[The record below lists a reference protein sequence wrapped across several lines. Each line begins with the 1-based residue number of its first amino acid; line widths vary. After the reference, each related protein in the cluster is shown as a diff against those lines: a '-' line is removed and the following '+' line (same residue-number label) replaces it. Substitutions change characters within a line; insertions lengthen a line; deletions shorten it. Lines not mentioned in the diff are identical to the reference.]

1 MKRTNLYNQGFLW
14 AVLGTILFS
23 TKAILIKLC
32 FKTTNIDA
40 SSLLMLRMLF
50 ALPFYAA
57 AMWYY
62 FANQQLKKVKPST
75 YFAAGL
81 IGLLGY
87 YMSSLFD
94 FIGLQYVSASIE
106 RIILFIYP
114 TLAVLLN
121 LLIFKVAITKRQ
133 WLAILITYIG
143 IGLAYWGEL
152 NQIPDTKMF
161 FFGTWMILLC
171 AITFAFYLVGS
182 GKIIPKIGAPQF
194 TSLSMLAASVG
205 IFIHY
210 FVTHQQGIAS
220 IVDMPI
226 LYSSSIWLVIALAI
240 IGTVIPSFLM
250 SGGMKRI
257 GSNDLAI
264 ITSIGP
270 VSTLFQARWIL
281 NEAFTWEQI
290 LGTVFVVLGVILVKK
305 VGATKT
311 NPDYPNYPSP
321 KG

>member
-62 FANQQLKKVKPST
+62 FANQQLKKVKAST

-87 YMSSLFD
+87 YVSSLFD

-210 FVTHQQGIAS
+210 FVTHQQGITS

-226 LYSSSIWLVIALAI
+226 LYSSSVWLVIALAI

-281 NEAFTWEQI
+281 NEAFSWEQI

>member
-240 IGTVIPSFLM
+240 IATVIPSFLM

-305 VGATKT
+305 VGATET

>member
-23 TKAILIKLC
+23 TKAIWIKLC

-50 ALPFYAA
+50 SLPFYIA
-57 AMWYY
+57 AMWY
-62 FANQQLKKVKPST
+62 FFKNQQLKKVKAST
-75 YFAAGL
+75 YIGACL

-121 LLIFKVAITKRQ
+121 LMIFKVAITTRQ
-133 WLAILITYIG
+133 WIAILITYFG

-152 NQIPDTKMF
+152 NQIPDTKTF

-171 AITFAFYLVGS
+171 AITFALYLVGS

-194 TSLSMLAASVG
+194 TSLSMLAATVG

-210 FVTHQQGIAS
+210 WVTHSQNVAAI
-220 IVDMPI
+220 IDLPI
-226 LYSSSIWLVIALAI
+226 LNSTSIYYVIALAI
-240 IGTVIPSFLM
+240 IATVIPSFLM

-270 VSTLFQARWIL
+270 VSTLFQARWVL
-281 NEAFTWEQI
+281 NEAFSWEQI
-290 LGTVFVVLGVILVKK
+290 LGTVFVLVGVLLVKK

>member
-50 ALPFYAA
+50 SLPFYAA
-57 AMWYY
+57 AMWYF
-62 FANQQLKKVKPST
+62 FANQQIKKVKAST
-75 YFAAGL
+75 YFAACL

-87 YMSSLFD
+87 YLSSLFD

-133 WLAILITYIG
+133 WLAILITYFG

-171 AITFAFYLVGS
+171 AVTFAFYLVGS

-205 IFIHY
+205 IFVHY
-210 FVTHQQGIAS
+210 FVTHYQDSTAIL
-220 IVDMPI
+220 DMPI
-226 LYSSSIWLVIALAI
+226 LHSSSIYYVIALAI

-270 VSTLFQARWIL
+270 VSTLFQARWVL
-281 NEAFTWEQI
+281 NEAFSWEQI

>member
-1 MKRTNLYNQGFLW
+1 
-14 AVLGTILFS
+14 
-23 TKAILIKLC
+23 
-32 FKTTNIDA
+32 
-40 SSLLMLRMLF
+40 MLRMLF

-87 YMSSLFD
+87 YISSLFD

-305 VGATKT
+305 VGATET

>member
-1 MKRTNLYNQGFLW
+1 MKRTQLYNQGFLW

-50 ALPFYAA
+50 SLPFYAA
-57 AMWYY
+57 AMWYF
-62 FANQQLKKVKPST
+62 FANQQIKKAKAST
-75 YFAAGL
+75 YFAACL
-81 IGLLGY
+81 IGILGY

-121 LLIFKVAITKRQ
+121 LLIFKVAITKKQ
-133 WLAILITYIG
+133 WMAILITYIG

-171 AITFAFYLVGS
+171 AVTFAFYLVGA

-226 LYSSSIWLVIALAI
+226 LYSSSLWYVIALAI

-270 VSTLFQARWIL
+270 VSTLFQARWVL
-281 NEAFTWEQI
+281 NEAFSWEQI
-290 LGTVFVVLGVILVKK
+290 MGTVFVVLGVILVKK

>member
-32 FKTTNIDA
+32 FKTSNIDA

-50 ALPFYAA
+50 SLPFYAA
-57 AMWYY
+57 AMWY
-62 FANQQLKKVKPST
+62 FFTSKQLKKAKAST
-75 YFAAGL
+75 YFAACL
-81 IGLLGY
+81 IGILGY

-121 LLIFKVAITKRQ
+121 LFIFKVAITKRQ

-161 FFGTWMILLC
+161 FYGTWMILIC

-250 SGGMKRI
+250 SGGMKRL

-281 NEAFTWEQI
+281 NEAFSWEQI
-290 LGTVFVVLGVILVKK
+290 LGTVFVELGVILVKK

>member
-87 YMSSLFD
+87 YVSSLFD

-226 LYSSSIWLVIALAI
+226 LYSSSVWLVIALAI

-281 NEAFTWEQI
+281 NEAFSWEQI

>member
-1 MKRTNLYNQGFLW
+1 MKRTNLYNQGFIW

-32 FKTTNIDA
+32 FKSTNIDA

-143 IGLAYWGEL
+143 ISLAYWGEL

-290 LGTVFVVLGVILVKK
+290 LGTVFVVFGVILVKK
-305 VGATKT
+305 VGATET

>member
-32 FKTTNIDA
+32 FKSTNIDA

-50 ALPFYAA
+50 SLPFYAI
-57 AMWYY
+57 AMWYF
-62 FANQQLKKVKPST
+62 FANQQIKKVKAST
-75 YFAAGL
+75 YFAACL
-81 IGLLGY
+81 IGILGY

-121 LLIFKVAITKRQ
+121 LFIFKVAITKRQ
-133 WLAILITYIG
+133 WLAILITYLG

-171 AITFAFYLVGS
+171 AVTYAFYLVGS

-194 TSLSMLAASVG
+194 TSLSMLAASLG

-210 FVTHQQGIAS
+210 YVKHGQDITS
-220 IVDMPI
+220 IIDMPI
-226 LYSSSIWLVIALAI
+226 LNTSSLYYVIGLALI
-240 IGTVIPSFLM
+240 STVIPSFLM

-270 VSTLFQARWIL
+270 VSTLFQARWVL
-281 NEAFTWEQI
+281 NEAFSWEQI
-290 LGTVFVVLGVILVKK
+290 LGTVFVLVGVMLVKK

-311 NPDYPNYPSP
+311 NPDHPNYPSP

>member
-1 MKRTNLYNQGFLW
+1 
-14 AVLGTILFS
+14 
-23 TKAILIKLC
+23 
-32 FKTTNIDA
+32 
-40 SSLLMLRMLF
+40 MLRMLF
-50 ALPFYAA
+50 SLPFFGA

-62 FANQQLKKVKPST
+62 FVNQQVKKAKAST
-75 YFAAGL
+75 YLAACLVG
-81 IGLLGY
+81 ILGY
-87 YMSSLFD
+87 YISSLFD

-121 LLIFKVAITKRQ
+121 LLIFKVAISKKQ
-133 WLAILITYIG
+133 WIAILITYLG

-194 TSLSMLAASVG
+194 TSLSMLAASLG

-210 FVTHQQGIAS
+210 LVTHQQGFSFIL
-220 IVDMPI
+220 DLPI
-226 LYSSSIWLVIALAI
+226 LHSNSLWYVIALAI
-240 IGTVIPSFLM
+240 ISTVIPSFLM

-270 VSTLFQARWIL
+270 VATLFQARWIL
-281 NEAFTWEQI
+281 NEPFSWEQI
-290 LGTVFVVLGVILVKK
+290 LGTAFVLIGVLLVKK
-305 VGATKT
+305 VGATET

>member
-1 MKRTNLYNQGFLW
+1 
-14 AVLGTILFS
+14 
-23 TKAILIKLC
+23 LIKLC

-210 FVTHQQGIAS
+210 FVTHPQGIAS

-281 NEAFTWEQI
+281 NEAFSWEQI

>member
-32 FKTTNIDA
+32 FKSTNIDA

-62 FANQQLKKVKPST
+62 FANQQLKKVKAST

-87 YMSSLFD
+87 YVSSLFD

-305 VGATKT
+305 VGATET

>member
-1 MKRTNLYNQGFLW
+1 
-14 AVLGTILFS
+14 
-23 TKAILIKLC
+23 
-32 FKTTNIDA
+32 
-40 SSLLMLRMLF
+40 MLRMLF
-50 ALPFYAA
+50 SLPFYAI
-57 AMWYY
+57 AMWFY
-62 FANQQLKKVKPST
+62 FSQHQVRKVKVST
-75 YFAAGL
+75 YISACLVG
-81 IGLLGY
+81 ILGY

-106 RIILFIYP
+106 RIILFVYP
-114 TLAVLLN
+114 TMAVLLN
-121 LLIFKVAITKRQ
+121 LLIFKVAISRKQ
-133 WLAILITYIG
+133 WMAIFITYIG

-152 NQIPDTKMF
+152 NQIPDTKSF
-161 FFGTWMILLC
+161 FFGSWMILLC
-171 AITFAFYLVGS
+171 AITYAFYLVGS

-194 TSLSMLAASVG
+194 TSLSMLAASLG

-210 FVTHQQGIAS
+210 WVEHHQGIS
-220 IVDMPI
+220 TILNLPI
-226 LYSSSIWLVIALAI
+226 LHSGSLVYVIALALI
-240 IGTVIPSFLM
+240 ATVIPSFLI

-281 NEAFTWEQI
+281 GEPFSWEQI
-290 LGTVFVVLGVILVKK
+290 FGTFLVILGVLLVKK

-311 NPDYPNYPSP
+311 SPDYPNYPSP

>member
-1 MKRTNLYNQGFLW
+1 M
-14 AVLGTILFS
+14 GTILFS
-23 TKAILIKLC
+23 TKAIWVKLC
-32 FKTTNIDA
+32 FKTTTIDA

-50 ALPFYAA
+50 SLPFYAA

-62 FANQQLKKVKPST
+62 FSHQQLKKAKGST
-75 YFAAGL
+75 YFMACLVG
-81 IGLLGY
+81 ILGY

-121 LLIFKVAITKRQ
+121 LLIFKVAISTKQ
-133 WLAILITYIG
+133 WIAIFITYLG

-152 NQIPDTKMF
+152 NQIPDTKTF

-171 AITFAFYLVGS
+171 AVTFAFYLVGS
-182 GKIIPKIGAPQF
+182 GKMIPKIGAPQF
-194 TSLSMLAASVG
+194 TCLSMLAASVG

-210 FVTHQQGIAS
+210 LVTHQQGIAA

-226 LYSSSIWLVIALAI
+226 IHSSSLIYVIALALI
-240 IGTVIPSFLM
+240 ATVIPSFLI

-264 ITSIGP
+264 ISSIGP
-270 VSTLFQARWIL
+270 VSTLLQARLVL
-281 NEAFTWEQI
+281 NEPFSWEQV
-290 LGTVFVVLGVILVKK
+290 LGTLFVIAGVLLVKK
-305 VGATKT
+305 VGATET

>member
-1 MKRTNLYNQGFLW
+1 MKRTQLYNQGFLW

-23 TKAILIKLC
+23 TKAIFIKLC
-32 FKTTNIDA
+32 FKSTDIDA

-50 ALPFYAA
+50 SLPFYAA

-62 FANQQLKKVKPST
+62 FANQQIKKVKAST
-75 YFAAGL
+75 YFAACL

-121 LLIFKVAITKRQ
+121 LLIFKVSITKRQ
-133 WLAILITYIG
+133 WFAILITYFG

-171 AITFAFYLVGS
+171 AVTFAFYLVGS

-194 TSLSMLAASVG
+194 TSLSMLAATVG

-210 FVTHQQGIAS
+210 FVTHQQNMAAI
-220 IVDMPI
+220 IDMPI
-226 LYSSSIWLVIALAI
+226 LHSTSIFYVIALAI
-240 IGTVIPSFLM
+240 ISTVIPSFLM

-270 VSTLFQARWIL
+270 VSTLFQARWVL
-281 NEAFTWEQI
+281 NEAFSWEQI
-290 LGTVFVVLGVILVKK
+290 LGTVFVLVGVLLVKK

>member
-1 MKRTNLYNQGFLW
+1 MKRTQLYNQGFLW

-23 TKAILIKLC
+23 TKAIFIKLC
-32 FKTTNIDA
+32 FKSTDIDA

-50 ALPFYAA
+50 SLPFYAA

-62 FANQQLKKVKPST
+62 FANQQIKKVKAST
-75 YFAAGL
+75 YFAACL

-121 LLIFKVAITKRQ
+121 LLIFKVAITKKQ
-133 WLAILITYIG
+133 WLAILITYLG

-182 GKIIPKIGAPQF
+182 GKVIPKIGAPQF
-194 TSLSMLAASVG
+194 TSLSMLAASIG
-205 IFIHY
+205 IFLHY
-210 FVTHQQGIAS
+210 FVTHRQGITS
-220 IVDMPI
+220 IIDMPI
-226 LYSSSIWLVIALAI
+226 LNSSSLFYVIALAI
-240 IGTVIPSFLM
+240 ISTVIPSFLM

-270 VSTLFQARWIL
+270 VSTLFQARWVL
-281 NEAFTWEQI
+281 NEAFSWEQI
-290 LGTVFVVLGVILVKK
+290 LGTVFVVIGVLLVKK

>member
-62 FANQQLKKVKPST
+62 FANQQLKKVKAST

-87 YMSSLFD
+87 YVSSLFD

-220 IVDMPI
+220 IIDMPI

-281 NEAFTWEQI
+281 NEAFSWEQI

>member
-226 LYSSSIWLVIALAI
+226 FYSSSIWLVIALAI
-240 IGTVIPSFLM
+240 IATVIPSFLM

-305 VGATKT
+305 VGATET

>member
-1 MKRTNLYNQGFLW
+1 
-14 AVLGTILFS
+14 
-23 TKAILIKLC
+23 
-32 FKTTNIDA
+32 
-40 SSLLMLRMLF
+40 MLRMLF
-50 ALPFYAA
+50 ALLFYAA

-87 YMSSLFD
+87 YVSSLFD

-281 NEAFTWEQI
+281 NEAFSWEQI

>member
-32 FKTTNIDA
+32 FKSTNIDA

-226 LYSSSIWLVIALAI
+226 LNSSSIWLVIALAI

-305 VGATKT
+305 VGATET

>member
-194 TSLSMLAASVG
+194 TSLSMMAASVG

>member
-143 IGLAYWGEL
+143 ISLAYWGEL

-226 LYSSSIWLVIALAI
+226 FYSSSIWLVIALAI

-305 VGATKT
+305 VGATET

>member
-1 MKRTNLYNQGFLW
+1 MKRTQLYNQGFIW
-14 AVLGTILFS
+14 AILGTMLFS
-23 TKAILIKLC
+23 TKAIWIKLC
-32 FKTTNIDA
+32 FNSTNIDA

-57 AMWYY
+57 AMWFY
-62 FANQQLKKVKPST
+62 FSKQAIKKVKAST
-75 YFAAGL
+75 YMVACLLG
-81 IGLLGY
+81 ILGY

-121 LLIFKVAITKRQ
+121 LLIFKVAISQKQ
-133 WLAILITYIG
+133 WIAIVITYFG

-171 AITFAFYLVGS
+171 AVTFAFYLVGS

-210 FVTHQQGIAS
+210 FVTHRQGMAI
-220 IVDMPI
+220 IIDLPI
-226 LYSSSIWLVIALAI
+226 LHSSSVWYVIALAI
-240 IGTVIPSFLM
+240 ISTVIPSFLM

-270 VSTLFQARWIL
+270 VATLLQARWIL
-281 NEAFTWEQI
+281 NEPFSWEQI
-290 LGTVFVVLGVILVKK
+290 LGTVFVLLGVILVKK
-305 VGATKT
+305 AGATKT

>member
-40 SSLLMLRMLF
+40 SSLLMLRMFF

-62 FANQQLKKVKPST
+62 FANQQLKKVKTST

-87 YMSSLFD
+87 YVSSLFD

-143 IGLAYWGEL
+143 ISLAYWGEL

-210 FVTHQQGIAS
+210 FVKHQQGIAS
-220 IVDMPI
+220 ILDMPI
-226 LYSSSIWLVIALAI
+226 LYSSSVWLVIALAI

-281 NEAFTWEQI
+281 NEAFSWEQI

-305 VGATKT
+305 VGATET

>member
-1 MKRTNLYNQGFLW
+1 MKRTNLYNQGFIW

-62 FANQQLKKVKPST
+62 FANQQLKKVKAST

-171 AITFAFYLVGS
+171 AITFAIYLVGS
-182 GKIIPKIGAPQF
+182 GNIIPKIGAPQF

-226 LYSSSIWLVIALAI
+226 LYSNSIWFVIALAI
-240 IGTVIPSFLM
+240 IATVIPSFLM

-281 NEAFTWEQI
+281 NEAFSWEQI

>member
-1 MKRTNLYNQGFLW
+1 
-14 AVLGTILFS
+14 
-23 TKAILIKLC
+23 
-32 FKTTNIDA
+32 
-40 SSLLMLRMLF
+40 MLRMLF

-57 AMWYY
+57 AMWYF
-62 FANQQLKKVKPST
+62 FANQQIKKVKAST
-75 YFAAGL
+75 YFAVCL
-81 IGLLGY
+81 VGLLGY

-133 WLAILITYIG
+133 WLAIFITYLG

-171 AITFAFYLVGS
+171 AVTFAFYLVWS

-226 LYSSSIWLVIALAI
+226 LHSNSVWYVIALAI

-281 NEAFTWEQI
+281 NEAFSWEQI
-290 LGTVFVVLGVILVKK
+290 LGTVFVVLGVVLVKK

>member
-32 FKTTNIDA
+32 FKTSNIDA

-50 ALPFYAA
+50 SLPFYAA
-57 AMWYY
+57 AMWYF
-62 FANQQLKKVKPST
+62 FANQQLKKVKAST
-75 YFAAGL
+75 YFAACL

-133 WLAILITYIG
+133 WMAILITYLG

-171 AITFAFYLVGS
+171 AVTFAFYLVGA

-194 TSLSMLAASVG
+194 TSMSMLAASMG

-220 IVDMPI
+220 VVDMPI
-226 LYSSSIWLVIALAI
+226 LYSSSIFYVIALAM

-270 VSTLFQARWIL
+270 VSTLFQARWVL
-281 NEAFTWEQI
+281 NEAFSWEQI

-305 VGATKT
+305 VGATET

>member
-87 YMSSLFD
+87 YLSSLFD

-226 LYSSSIWLVIALAI
+226 LYSSSVWLVIALAI

-281 NEAFTWEQI
+281 NEAFSWEQI

-305 VGATKT
+305 VGATQT

>member
-226 LYSSSIWLVIALAI
+226 LYSSSVWLVIALAI

-305 VGATKT
+305 VGATET

>member
-23 TKAILIKLC
+23 TKAIWVKLC
-32 FKTTNIDA
+32 FKSTTIDA

-50 ALPFYAA
+50 SLPFFIA
-57 AMWYY
+57 AMWYF
-62 FANQQLKKVKPST
+62 FANQQIKKVKAST
-75 YFAAGL
+75 YFAACL

-133 WLAILITYIG
+133 WLAILITYLG

-171 AITFAFYLVGS
+171 AVTFAFYLVWS

-226 LYSSSIWLVIALAI
+226 LHSSSVWYVIALAI

-270 VSTLFQARWIL
+270 VSTLFQARWVL
-281 NEAFTWEQI
+281 NEPFSWEQI
-290 LGTVFVVLGVILVKK
+290 LGTVFVVLGVLLVKK

-311 NPDYPNYPSP
+311 NPDYPNYPPP

>member
-75 YFAAGL
+75 YFTAGL

-87 YMSSLFD
+87 YISSLFD

-305 VGATKT
+305 VGATQT

>member
-1 MKRTNLYNQGFLW
+1 MKRTQLYNQGFVW

-23 TKAILIKLC
+23 TKAIWIKLC
-32 FKTTNIDA
+32 FSTTNIDA

-50 ALPFYAA
+50 SLPFFAA

-62 FANQQLKKVKPST
+62 YMHQQLKKAKAIT
-75 YFAAGL
+75 YLGACLVG
-81 IGLLGY
+81 ILGY
-87 YMSSLFD
+87 YISSLLD

-114 TLAVLLN
+114 TLALILN
-121 LLIFKVAITKRQ
+121 LLIFKVAISKKQ
-133 WLAILITYIG
+133 WIAILITYIG

-171 AITFAFYLVGS
+171 AVTFAFYLVGS

-194 TSLSMLAASVG
+194 TSLSMLAASLG

-210 FVTHQQGIAS
+210 LVTHKQGLTAI
-220 IVDMPI
+220 IDMPI
-226 LYSSSIWLVIALAI
+226 LHSSSIWYVIALAI

-270 VSTLFQARWIL
+270 VATLFQARWIL
-281 NEAFTWEQI
+281 KEPFSWEQI
-290 LGTVFVVLGVILVKK
+290 LGTVFVLIGVLLVKK
-305 VGATKT
+305 VGATET

>member
-87 YMSSLFD
+87 YISSLFD

-281 NEAFTWEQI
+281 NEAFSWEQI
-290 LGTVFVVLGVILVKK
+290 LGTVFVLLGVILVKK

>member
-1 MKRTNLYNQGFLW
+1 MKRTQVYNQGFIW
-14 AVLGTILFS
+14 AILGTLLFS
-23 TKAILIKLC
+23 TKAIWIKLC
-32 FKTTNIDA
+32 FSTSSIDA

-50 ALPFYAA
+50 SLPFFAA
-57 AMWYY
+57 AMWFY
-62 FANQQLKKVKPST
+62 FVHQQVKKAKAST
-75 YFAAGL
+75 YLVACLVG
-81 IGLLGY
+81 ILGY
-87 YMSSLFD
+87 YVSSLLD

-121 LLIFKVAITKRQ
+121 LLIFKVPIQKKQ
-133 WLAILITYIG
+133 WMAILITYVG

-171 AITFAFYLVGS
+171 AITFALYLVGS

-194 TSLSMLAASVG
+194 TSLSMLAASLG

-210 FVTHQQGIAS
+210 WVTHQQGLAAIY
-220 IVDMPI
+220 DLPI
-226 LYSSSIWLVIALAI
+226 LHSSSLWYVIALAI
-240 IGTVIPSFLM
+240 ISTVIPSFLM

-264 ITSIGP
+264 ITSLGP
-270 VSTLFQARWIL
+270 VATLFQARWIL
-281 NEAFTWEQI
+281 NEPFSWEQI
-290 LGTVFVVLGVILVKK
+290 LGTVFVLIGVLLVKK
-305 VGATKT
+305 VGATGT
-311 NPDYPNYPSP
+311 NPDYPIYPSP